1 MGAVPRM
8 RTNSASRRGTRPR
21 ARPQARAAAGC
32 TGAEAP
38 PPPTLPARL
47 ARQWRAV
54 STALSTPAGQRR
66 AAWLLT
72 ALAITLELLILGR
85 HVLQRHFG
93 YHSEAFDLGN
103 MDQAVWNTLHGQLL
117 RFTNRGIDWYGPPT
131 RLAEHVEP
139 MLILIAPLYLVH
151 SGADTLLAL
160 QTLALVLGAIPL
172 LALAQ
177 RRLPDAPLLG
187 LCFVLAYLLAPEL
200 LGEALYDFHPVALA
214 TPLLLA
220 AFWALDARRYG
231 WLVLAGVLA
240 AACKEDV
247 ALALVPLGAYIALRR
262 ERPRLGW
269 GLALGALA
277 WTALCFFV
285 IIPHFNDGTSDSSNA
300 FWYRYAALGQTPK
313 SAVRNLVTDPLRLLG
328 VVFTPD
334 KLGYLGRLALAGG
347 ALGLF
352 APLVWLV
359 GLPEL
364 AINLLSDNQAQYSG
378 FYQYNAMLLP
388 VLLVAGIYG
397 VAALYQARS
406 ARAAS
411 LWLPPE
417 VATAASESTA
427 EPTPDTGVTQR
438 GGAPE
443 AWAARL
449 GARWRQ
455 LLASIPLSPH
465 LVFPLAAAWLCLA
478 SLATV
483 IAMPYNFFGYWS
495 AGDAPAPHQAQI
507 ATLLRRIPADATVA
521 ATDTLDPHLSER
533 ATIYLL
539 PDPLSYQAEYV
550 AADLMS
556 PSDPLRTAELQMFQ
570 VMEQSHDYRVVGQ
583 VGTVIVLQRV
593 GPPLAGG

>member
-1 MGAVPRM
+1 VAFAALPR
-8 RTNSASRRGTRPR
+8 
-21 ARPQARAAAGC
+21 
-32 TGAEAP
+32 TGAEALP
-38 PPPTLPARL
+38 PSTVPVRL

-54 STALSTPAGQRR
+54 RGALGTLAGQRR

-72 ALAITLELLILGR
+72 ALAITLEVLILGG

-103 MDQAVWNTLHGQLL
+103 MDQAVWNTLHGHLL
-117 RFTNRGIDWYGPPT
+117 RFTNRGIDWYGPPI

-139 MLILIAPLYLVH
+139 VLILIAPLYLVH
-151 SGADTLLAL
+151 AGAETLLVL
-160 QTLALVLGAIPL
+160 QTVALVLGAIPL
-172 LALAQ
+172 LALAL
-177 RRLPDAPLLG
+177 RRLPEAPLLG

-240 AACKEDV
+240 AACKEDM
-247 ALALVPLGAYIALRR
+247 ALALVPIGVYLALRR
-262 ERPRLGW
+262 DRPRLGW

-285 IIPHFNDGTSDSSNA
+285 IIPHFNDGASASNNA
-300 FWYRYAALGQTPK
+300 FWYRYAALGQTPR
-313 SAVRNLVTDPLRLLG
+313 SAVRNLVTDPLRLMG
-328 VVFTPD
+328 VVFAPG
-334 KLGYLGRLALAGG
+334 KLAYLGRLALTGG

-352 APLVWLV
+352 APVIWVV

-388 VLLVAGIYG
+388 VLLVAAIYG
-397 VAALYQARS
+397 VAALAAAPAPAREAVASS
-406 ARAAS
+406 A
-411 LWLPPE
+411 
-417 VATAASESTA
+417 
-427 EPTPDTGVTQR
+427 D
-438 GGAPE
+438 
-443 AWAARL
+443 AARGWSPQAWL
-449 GARWRQ
+449 VRQAGRVGAWWRAW
-455 LLASIPLSPH
+455 LARLPLRRGSIY
-465 LVFPLAAAWLCLA
+465 PLAAALLCLA
-478 SLATV
+478 TLVNV
-483 IAMPYNFFGYWS
+483 IFMPYNFFGYWS

-507 ATLLRRIPADATVA
+507 AALLRRIPADATVA
-521 ATDTLDPHLSER
+521 ATDTLDPHLSDR
-533 ATIYLL
+533 VTIYLL
-539 PDPLSYQAEYV
+539 PDPQSYQAEYV

-556 PSDPLRTAELQMFQ
+556 PSDPLRTAELQMVK
-570 VMEQSHDYRVVGQ
+570 VMEQSHDYRIVGQ
-583 VGTVIVLQRV
+583 VGAVIVLQRT